1 MQIQADC
8 DELCIYNIIPRATA
22 KRAIPRD
29 ILKILQINKK
39 EILKN
44 VYVTHRKARNK
55 KGKQNTEITNQKQ
68 KIKYLT

>member
-1 MQIQADC
+1 MLIQVDC

-39 EILKN
+39 NSKKCLSDPQ
-44 VYVTHRKARNK
+44 
-55 KGKQNTEITNQKQ
+55 KGKK
-68 KIKYLT
+68 